1 MKKRAAVDVQVRR
14 LPKSLR
20 EKLGRRAQRARMSM
34 SRYAVTVL
42 TEDIERP
49 GLVAWLDEIATRAP
63 VAGVSGA
70 AIVRELRDEI
80 EEGIED

>member
-1 MKKRAAVDVQVRR
+1 MKKRATVDVQVRR
-14 LPKSLR
+14 LPRSLR
-20 EKLGRRAQRARMSM
+20 EKLGRRAQRARMSV

-42 TEDIERP
+42 AEDIERP
-49 GLVAWLDEIATRAP
+49 GIVAWLDEIASRAP
-63 VAGVSGA
+63 AGVSGA